1 MILCPL
7 EAFGINGETAPG
19 SPCYLSG
26 QCANRY
32 SNLFSTRYAGK
43 SLKEGDIVKIKTIR
57 DEGFLYTNAG
67 KAENGA
73 FALGFTFISLVL
85 FTL

>member
-7 EAFGINGETAPG
+7 EAFGTNGETAPG
-19 SPCYLSG
+19 SPCYLSE

-32 SNLFSTRYAGK
+32 NNLFSTRYVGK
-43 SLKEGDIVKIKTIR
+43 SLKEGTVVQIKTIR
-57 DEGFLYTNAG
+57 DEGVLYTNAS
-67 KAENGA
+67 KTENGA
-73 FALGFTFISLVL
+73 FALGFSFISLLL

>member
-19 SPCYLSG
+19 SPCYLSE

-57 DEGFLYTNAG
+57 DEGFLYTS
-67 KAENGA
+67 AENGA
-73 FALGFTFISLVL
+73 FALGLSFISLVL